1 MSACNR
7 FVKSGLVLL
16 CFFLCTGCWSK
27 VEINERTFI
36 TAMYID
42 KGEKPGDIELTLSM
56 PLPNRLAP
64 EGGGSSKSPYA
75 IVSANAPTIADALE
89 RIQTDLT
96 RKISWGHTRVVVFGE
111 AYAKEG
117 IQDTLAWI
125 AREPLFHLSS
135 YIMVA
140 KGKAKDVSDLTP
152 VFEETP
158 SDVLREFS
166 TEENLLKTQVLNVFA
181 ADKMNQGFA
190 SPILTAQQRH
200 MASEEGEL
208 KKWVSQSGGALF
220 KQMKMV
226 ASLSDDEARA
236 VAWAERTLDSLSI
249 SVKTKKE
256 KASMTIYDMHSDVH
270 VRLERGEPIF
280 DIKLNGK
287 AELNSVIPVLKA
299 KDIVAVRDI
308 EQAASEKVSAHLRNA
323 IQTGK
328 NQGADILR
336 LGYRLEWRYPEMWKK
351 LRPKWITYVKNDLQ
365 YKVTTDINIQF
376 VGSES
381 SF

>member
-1 MSACNR
+1 MIS
-7 FVKSGLVLL
+7 LLL
-16 CFFLCTGCWSK
+16 CSGCWSK

-42 KGEKPGDIELTLSM
+42 KADIPGEIEVTLSM

-64 EGGGSSKSPYA
+64 EGGGGSGKDPYA
-75 IVSANAPTIADALE
+75 VVSATAPTIADALE
-89 RIQTDLT
+89 KIQTDLT

-111 AYAKEG
+111 AYAREG
-117 IQDTLAWI
+117 IEDTLAWI

-140 KGKAKDVSDLTP
+140 SGKAKNVSDLTP

-166 TEENLLKTQVLNVFA
+166 TEENMLKTQVLNIFA

-190 SPILTAQQRH
+190 SSMLTAQERH

-208 KKWVSQSGGALF
+208 KKWVSQTGGALF
-220 KQMKMV
+220 RQMKMV
-226 ASLSDDEARA
+226 GTLTDEEARA
-236 VAWAERTLDSLSI
+236 VAWAERSLDSMTI
-249 SVKTKKE
+249 SVRTKKE
-256 KASMTIYDMHSDVH
+256 KASMTLYDMHSDIH
-270 VRLERGEPIF
+270 VRMERGEPVF
-280 DIKLNGK
+280 DIKLIGK

-299 KDIVAVRDI
+299 KDIVAVREI
-308 EQAASEKVSAHLRNA
+308 EQAAGEKVSTHLTSA
-323 IQTGK
+323 IRTGQHK
-328 NQGADILR
+328 GADILR
-336 LGYRLEWRYPEMWKK
+336 LGYRLEWRYPKTWEK
-351 LRPKWITYVKNDLQ
+351 LRPQWINYMKNDLQ
-365 YKVTTDINIQF
+365 FHVNTDINIQF

>member
-1 MSACNR
+1 MKVRNLYR
-7 FVKSGLVLL
+7 KSGLMLISFLL
-16 CFFLCTGCWSK
+16 CSGCWSK

-36 TAMYID
+36 TAMYVD
-42 KGEKPGDIELTLSM
+42 KGETPGDIEITLSM

-64 EGGGSSKSPYA
+64 EGGGSSKNPYA
-75 IVSANAPTIADALE
+75 IVSATAPTIADALE
-89 RIQTDLT
+89 KIQTDLT

-117 IQDTLAWI
+117 IEDTLAWI

-140 KGKAKDVSDLTP
+140 KGKAKNVSDLTP

-166 TEENLLKTQVLNVFA
+166 TEENLLKTQVLNIFA
-181 ADKMNQGFA
+181 AEKMNQGFA
-190 SPILTAQQRH
+190 SLLLTAQKSY
-200 MASEEGEL
+200 MASEDGEL
-208 KKWVSQSGGALF
+208 KKWVSQSGAALF

-226 ASLSDDEARA
+226 GTISDEEART
-236 VAWAERTLDSLSI
+236 VSWAERNLDSMTI
-249 SVKTKKE
+249 SVRTKKE
-256 KASMTIYDMHSDVH
+256 KASMTLYDMHSDVH
-270 VRLERGEPIF
+270 VRLEQGEPIF
-280 DIKLNGK
+280 DIKLIGK
-287 AELNSVIPVLKA
+287 AELNSVIPILKA

-308 EQAASEKVSAHLRNA
+308 EKAAGEKVSAQLTKA
-323 IQTGK
+323 IRFGQSK
-328 NQGADILR
+328 GADILR
-336 LGYRLEWRYPEMWKK
+336 LGYRLEWRYPKIWKT
-351 LRPKWITYVKNDLQ
+351 LRPKWISYIKNDLQ
-365 YKVTTDINIQF
+365 FHVTTDINIQF

>member
-1 MSACNR
+1 MSARNMC
-7 FVKSGLVLL
+7 VKSGLVLL

-36 TAMYID
+36 TAMYVD
-42 KGEKPGDIELTLSM
+42 KGEKPGNIELTLSM

-64 EGGGSSKSPYA
+64 QGGKSGKEPYA
-75 IVSANAPTIADALE
+75 VVSATAPTIADALE

-111 AYAKEG
+111 EYAKDG
-117 IQDTLAWI
+117 IEDTLAWI
-125 AREPLFHLSS
+125 SREPLFHLSS
-135 YIMVA
+135 YVMVA

-166 TEENLLKTQVLNVFA
+166 TKETLLKTQVLNIYT

-190 SPILTAQQRH
+190 SSMLIPGKRN
-200 MASEEGEL
+200 MVSEGGDL
-208 KKWVSQSGGALF
+208 KKWVSQSGAAVF

-226 ASLSDDEARA
+226 DSLSDEEARA
-236 VAWAERTLDSLSI
+236 IAWAERNLDYMTLSI
-249 SVKTKKE
+249 RTKKE
-256 KASMTIYDMHSDVH
+256 KASMTLYDMHSDIH
-270 VRLERGEPIF
+270 VRMEHGDPVF
-280 DIKLNGK
+280 DIKLTGK

-308 EQAASEKVSAHLRNA
+308 EEAAGEKISVQLTRA
-323 IQTGK
+323 INTGK
-328 NQGADILR
+328 HKGADILR
-336 LGYRLEWRYPEMWKK
+336 LGYRLEWRYPKIWEE
-351 LRPKWITYVKNDLQ
+351 LRPKWIDYVKSDLQ
-365 YKVTTDINIQF
+365 FHVTTDINIQF